1 MTNTQKP
8 RYKIGPMDS
17 ETLKRD
23 IEEFVDSGDYP
34 KSGYQF
40 RKTYAITRELC
51 SLPAK
56 FMKYFRRN

>member
-1 MTNTQKP
+1 MNTQKP
-8 RYKIGPMDS
+8 RYNVENTDL
-17 ETLKRD
+17 ETLTSEIDK
-23 IEEFVDSGDYP
+23 FVASENYP